1 MDCNKNPHQKTK
13 QKVAAQIG
21 TKSERERERERE
33 KFVLVSLL
41 TAHLTIRGNPLS
53 FLLKKTSMTKEHEL
67 AKVARS
73 GLKFRN
79 LCFSM
84 AS

>member
-1 MDCNKNPHQKTK
+1 
-13 QKVAAQIG
+13 VAAQIG
-21 TKSERERERERE
+21 TKREREREQ
-33 KFVLVSLL
+33 FVLVSLL

-53 FLLKKTSMTKEHEL
+53 CLLKKTSMTEEHEL

>member
-1 MDCNKNPHQKTK
+1 LIATKTHIKK
-13 QKVAAQIG
+13 QNRKWQHKLAQR
-21 TKSERERERERE
+21 ERERERERE
-33 KFVLVSLL
+33 QFVLVSLL
-41 TAHLTIRGNPLS
+41 TTHLTIRGNPLS

>member
-1 MDCNKNPHQKTK
+1 LQQKPTSKNKTDSGSTNCHK
-13 QKVAAQIG
+13 
-21 TKSERERERERE
+21 ERERERERE
-33 KFVLVSLL
+33 REQFVLVFLL
-41 TAHLTIRGNPLS
+41 TTHLTIRGNPLS